1 MIIIMMSTSGYQG
14 LDLLARRSVFF
25 KVSMVQF
32 PYDLFTVLGAISHVK
47 VLVES
52 GVVGAIG
59 HVKVLVESGV
69 VYNQTW

>member
-1 MIIIMMSTSGYQG
+1 
-14 LDLLARRSVFF
+14 
-25 KVSMVQF
+25 MVQF